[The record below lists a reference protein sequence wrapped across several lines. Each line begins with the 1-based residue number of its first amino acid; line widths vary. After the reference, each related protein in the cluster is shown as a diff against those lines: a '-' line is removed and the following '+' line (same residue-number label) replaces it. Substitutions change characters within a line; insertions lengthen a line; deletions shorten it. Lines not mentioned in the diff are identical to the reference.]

1 MAHAHSSRPLLTG
14 LRMLQV
20 EHLYERAPPQ
30 ADGTPA
36 KQEGDCMIITSDIYC
51 NQHTALAARTAAG
64 CAAEVGCSPAYQGFV
79 AAAHALYAGV
89 PTQLYAGVPTLVQH
103 VPAACMPY

>member
-1 MAHAHSSRPLLTG
+1 MP
-14 LRMLQV
+14 QV

-64 CAAEVGCSPAYQGFV
+64 CAAEVSCSPAYQGSV
-79 AAAHALYAGV
+79 AAARA
-89 PTQLYAGVPTLVQH
+89 QLYAGVPTLVQH